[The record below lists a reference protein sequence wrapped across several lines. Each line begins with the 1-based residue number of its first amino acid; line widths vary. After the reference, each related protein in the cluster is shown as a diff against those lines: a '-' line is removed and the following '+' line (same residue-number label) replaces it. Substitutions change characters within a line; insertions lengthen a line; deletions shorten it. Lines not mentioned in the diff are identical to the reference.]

1 MAAEKSTPT
10 VALVPH
16 AQVFAVSGVGLALF
30 VTNNELAIAAVR
42 NPEEARSAL
51 SLLGTARWV
60 AIARR
65 WIVAEA
71 PGFRLTYTPDYAAT
85 LAVQRQAHRYHFSAT
100 QRYVWWLLPILQLSV
115 LPAVIVWDE
124 NIKSVL
130 PPFIHPMIVF
140 WSPLIVFVVIS
151 VAMWFFACR
160 WLARRL
166 TARWLTQRKPPV
178 PLTFE
183 VFPDRMHWE
192 SQEGGGWVMWRAI
205 ERMFVTPTAVC
216 FLRGGMTHFV
226 PRSAFIDTAALRDF
240 VELVLPRL
248 SEAARQASL
257 TDSSVVAVRAARF

>member
-1 MAAEKSTPT
+1 MAGAS
-10 VALVPH
+10 
-16 AQVFAVSGVGLALF
+16 
-30 VTNNELAIAAVR
+30 
-42 NPEEARSAL
+42 
-51 SLLGTARWV
+51 
-60 AIARR
+60 
-65 WIVAEA
+65 
-71 PGFRLTYTPDYAAT
+71 GFRLTYTPDYAAT
-85 LAVQRQAHRYHFSAT
+85 FAVQRQALRYHFSAT

-115 LPAVIVWDE
+115 LLAVIVWDE

-130 PPFIHPMIVF
+130 PPFIHPMIVL
-140 WSPLIVFVVIS
+140 WSPLIVFVVTS
-151 VAMWFFACR
+151 AAMWLFVCR

-192 SQEGGGWVMWRAI
+192 SQDGGGWVMWKAI

-226 PRSAFIDTAALRDF
+226 PRSAFIDTAALKDF
-240 VELVLPRL
+240 VEMVLPRL

-257 TDSSVVAVRAARF
+257 TDSSVVAVRARRASERG